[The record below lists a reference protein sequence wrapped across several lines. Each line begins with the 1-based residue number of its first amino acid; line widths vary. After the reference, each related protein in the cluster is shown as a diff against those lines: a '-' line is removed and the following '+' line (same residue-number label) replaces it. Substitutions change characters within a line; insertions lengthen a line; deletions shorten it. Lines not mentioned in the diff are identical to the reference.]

1 MTGPNKVGPN
11 KVGPK
16 KAGPDQMG
24 PQTTGPLVLVTGGQQ
39 GIGLG
44 IARAL
49 AAADWRLALVSLPP
63 PQDEGV
69 ISALRDLGPKARYFQ
84 HDLAD
89 VAAIP
94 ALLAAISAD
103 MGAIDALVQNA
114 GVASIVRGDML
125 EITPENFDWIMG
137 INLRGAFFL
146 AQAVAQQML
155 AGDSAQYRS
164 ITFIT
169 SVSAQMAS
177 FERADYCISKAAA
190 AMAAQ
195 TLALRLAPHGIGVF
209 ELRPGIIETGMT
221 AAVKDKYTARIEG
234 GLVPAGRWG
243 QPEDIGRVVVPL
255 VSGQLAFATGAII
268 PVDGG
273 LSIERL

>member
-1 MTGPNKVGPN
+1 MT
-11 KVGPK
+11 
-16 KAGPDQMG
+16 AQA
-24 PQTTGPLVLVTGGQQ
+24 TPLALVTGGQQ

-44 IARAL
+44 IARTL
-49 AAADWRLALVSLPP
+49 AAAGWRLALVAEVSP
-63 PQDEGV
+63 
-69 ISALRDLGPKARYFQ
+69 SADPVQAALAELGARARYFR
-84 HDLAD
+84 HDLAN
-89 VAAIP
+89 VGGIP
-94 ALLAAISAD
+94 VLLDTIERAMGPIS
-103 MGAIDALVQNA
+103 ALVQNA
-114 GVASIVRGDML
+114 GVAARVRGDML
-125 EITPENFDWIMG
+125 EIRPENFDWIMG

-146 AQAVAQQML
+146 AQAVARAML
-155 AGDSAQYRS
+155 DARADHYRS

-177 FERADYCISKAAA
+177 PERADYCISKAAA

-221 AAVKDKYTARIEG
+221 AGVKDKYTTRIEG

-243 QPEDIGRVVVPL
+243 QPEDIGRAVLPL
-255 VSGQLAFATGAII
+255 VTGQMSFATGAVI

>member
-1 MTGPNKVGPN
+1 MK
-11 KVGPK
+11 
-16 KAGPDQMG
+16 
-24 PQTTGPLVLVTGGQQ
+24 PLALVTGGQQ

-44 IARAL
+44 IAQAL
-49 AAADWRLALVSLPP
+49 AQQGFRLAIASRST
-63 PQDEGV
+63 PQDATVKE
-69 ISALRDLGPKARYFQ
+69 ALHTLGPEARYYQ
-84 HDLAD
+84 HDLSN

-94 ALLAAISAD
+94 ALLDQIEAQQGPLDTLI
-103 MGAIDALVQNA
+103 QNA
-114 GVASIVRGDML
+114 GVAAKVRGDML
-125 EITPENFDWIMG
+125 DITPENFDWIMG

-146 AQAVAQQML
+146 AQQVAHRML
-155 AGDSAQYRS
+155 ATTSLHYRS
-164 ITFIT
+164 ITFVT

-177 FERADYCISKAAA
+177 PERADYCISKAAA

-221 AAVKDKYTARIEG
+221 AGVKDKYTARIES

-243 QPEDIGRVVVPL
+243 QPSDIGQAVVPL
-255 VSGQLAFATGAII
+255 VTGQMAFATGAVI

>member
-1 MTGPNKVGPN
+1 MT
-11 KVGPK
+11 
-16 KAGPDQMG
+16 
-24 PQTTGPLVLVTGGQQ
+24 PLALITGGQQ

-44 IARAL
+44 IAEAL
-49 AAADWRLALVSLPP
+49 CAQGFRLAIASLPP
-63 PQDEGV
+63 EAEATQ
-69 ISALRDLGPKARYFQ
+69 ALRPLGPETRYYQ

-89 VAAIP
+89 LAAIP
-94 ALLAAISAD
+94 ALLDRVEAAQ
-103 MGAIDALVQNA
+103 GPVTALILNA
-114 GVASIVRGDML
+114 GVAAKVRGDML
-125 EITPENFDWIMG
+125 DLTPENLDWILG
-137 INLRGAFFL
+137 VNLKGSFFL
-146 AQAVAQQML
+146 AQQVAKRML
-155 AGDSAQYRS
+155 ATPSDHYRS

-177 FERADYCISKAAA
+177 PERADYCISKAAA

-195 TLALRLAPHGIGVF
+195 TLALRLAPHNIGVF

-221 AAVKDKYTARIEG
+221 AGVKDKYDARIAD

-243 QPEDIGRVVVPL
+243 QPSDIGQAVIPL
-255 VSGQLAFATGAII
+255 VTGQLAFATGAVI

>member
-1 MTGPNKVGPN
+1 MK
-11 KVGPK
+11 
-16 KAGPDQMG
+16 
-24 PQTTGPLVLVTGGQQ
+24 PLALITGGQQ

-44 IARAL
+44 IAEAL
-49 AAADWRLALVSLPP
+49 AQQGFRLAIASR
-63 PQDEGV
+63 
-69 ISALRDLGPKARYFQ
+69 SAPENATVQQALQTLGPDTRYYQ
-84 HDLAD
+84 HDLSN

-94 ALLAAISAD
+94 ALLDTIEAAQ
-103 MGAIDALVQNA
+103 GPLDALIQNA
-114 GVASIVRGDML
+114 GVAARVRGDML
-125 EITPENFDWIMG
+125 DITPENFDWILG

-146 AQAVAQQML
+146 AQQVAHRML
-155 AGDSAQYRS
+155 ATTSPHYRS
-164 ITFIT
+164 LTFVT

-177 FERADYCISKAAA
+177 PERADYCISKAAA

-195 TLALRLAPHGIGVF
+195 TLALRLAPQGIGVF

-221 AAVKDKYTARIEG
+221 AGVKDKYTARIEG

-243 QPEDIGRVVVPL
+243 HPSDIGQAVIPL
-255 VSGQLAFATGAII
+255 VKGQMAFATGAVI

>member
-1 MTGPNKVGPN
+1 MT
-11 KVGPK
+11 
-16 KAGPDQMG
+16 
-24 PQTTGPLVLVTGGQQ
+24 PLALVTGGQQ

-44 IARAL
+44 IAQAL
-49 AAADWRLALVSLPP
+49 SAQGIRLAIASRSAPDDPTV
-63 PQDEGV
+63 QD
-69 ISALRDLGPKARYFQ
+69 ALQTLGPEAHYYRY
-84 HDLAD
+84 DLSD
-89 VAAIP
+89 LAAIP
-94 ALLAAISAD
+94 SLLDAITARQ
-103 MGAIDALVQNA
+103 GPLDALIQNA
-114 GVASIVRGDML
+114 GVAARIRGDML
-125 EITPENFDWIMG
+125 EITTENFDWIMG

-146 AQAVAQQML
+146 AQQVAKRML
-155 AGDSAQYRS
+155 ATTSPHYRS
-164 ITFIT
+164 LTFVT

-177 FERADYCISKAAA
+177 PERAEYCISKAGA

-221 AAVKDKYTARIEG
+221 AGVKDKYTARIEG

-243 QPEDIGRVVVPL
+243 QPSDIGQAVIPL
-255 VSGQLAFATGAII
+255 VTGQLAFATGAVI